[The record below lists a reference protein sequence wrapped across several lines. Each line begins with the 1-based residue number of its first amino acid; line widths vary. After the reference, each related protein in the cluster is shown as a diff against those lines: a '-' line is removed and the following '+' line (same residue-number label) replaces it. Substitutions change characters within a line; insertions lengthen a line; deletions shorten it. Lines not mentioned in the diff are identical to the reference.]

1 MRKLEDLDIHPAL
14 KEQLQ
19 RRRDRVAQINE
30 GRKVAR
36 VRVVPKNDAFRK
48 ALFHPRTRM
57 RFPAQGSAE
66 WPLDQFTKRRIRDGD
81 VTIEAQREQR
91 AEPVPVPSPPP
102 PVPSPPRTE

>member
-14 KEQLQ
+14 REQLQ
-19 RRRDRVAQINE
+19 RRQDRVAKINE

-36 VRVVPKNDAFRK
+36 VRVVPKNDALRK
-48 ALFHPRTRM
+48 GLFHPSTRM

-81 VTIEAQREQR
+81 VTIEEQREQR
-91 AEPVPVPSPPP
+91 AERVRA
-102 PVPSPPRTE
+102 PSPPRTE